1 MGVDFYTCA
10 NCERTFPDCGPYFS
24 CWCGEHFCSKTCG
37 GRQVVEEESDEDV
50 PDDEYR
56 EEVTSCILCRKESVT
71 DRDMVRFL
79 LKKLSLTYDQA
90 IQMFREEPEEPEE
103 D

>member
-10 NCERTFPDCGPYFS
+10 NCGYNFPDCGSYFS
-24 CWCGEHFCSKTCG
+24 CECGEHFCSNKCG
-37 GRQVVEEESDEDV
+37 GRQVIQEESDDETS
-50 PDDEYR
+50 DDDFL
-56 EEVTSCILCRKESVT
+56 EEITTCILCRKESVT

-90 IQMFREEPEEPEE
+90 VQMFREEPEEPEE